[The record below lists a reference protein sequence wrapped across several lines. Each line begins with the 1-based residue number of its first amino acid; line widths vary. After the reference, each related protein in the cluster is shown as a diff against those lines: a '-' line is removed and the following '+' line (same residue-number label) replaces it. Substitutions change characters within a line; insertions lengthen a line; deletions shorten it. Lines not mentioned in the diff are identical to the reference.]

1 MPRKRRRK
9 AKGRLYWTQET
20 QDAIIRYNNEE
31 DELTR
36 EKIGNYSL
44 KDSLTISEFEKNLMR
59 DIS

>member
-36 EKIGNYSL
+36 EKI
-44 KDSLTISEFEKNLMR
+44 FR
-59 DIS
+59 DHVYKPLDKMAENF